1 MKTVFRNSLIR
12 PHGKVF
18 KIVDLF
24 SHAAN
29 ALLAS
34 DDDLANELFAGT
46 DEPWIRNYVE
56 RAMGSYDPE
65 IPTYYWNPAYK
76 ARTGSPALPKEQR
89 DAKKNPGVALRRVI
103 FARDN
108 WHCRYCGVPVIDQ
121 EVFEKSQRW
130 NCEALHL
137 SRTNE
142 ARHPAAS
149 LIRGTID
156 HVVPRAAGGRTDH
169 KNLVTAC
176 WPCNYAKYDALLEE
190 AGLADPRKRAPVKRG
205 QWDGLRR
212 LLD

>member
-1 MKTVFRNSLIR
+1 MLRNSLIR
-12 PHGKVF
+12 PPAEVLE
-18 KIVDLF
+18 IVELF
-24 SHAAN
+24 SRAAN
-29 ALLAS
+29 ALR
-34 DDDLANELFAGT
+34 DKNDDLANELIALT
-46 DEPWIRNYVE
+46 DRPWVRDYIE
-56 RAMGSYDPE
+56 KAWGSNDPE
-65 IPTYYWNPAYK
+65 IHTWHRNPTYT
-76 ARTGSPALPKEQR
+76 ARKRVPEEQR
-89 DAKKNPGVALRRVI
+89 DKRRYPGIALRRDV
-103 FARDN
+103 FAHDN

-121 EVFEKSQRW
+121 EVFEKAQRW

-142 ARHPAAS
+142 DRHPAAS

-190 AGLADPRKRAPVKRG
+190 AGLADPRKRPPVERG

-212 LLD
+212 LLDCSDG